1 MNALY
6 DTRSDFVD
14 ALVAWLNRR
23 VAPPGIRLLPDTP
36 LFEGGLIN
44 SLRIL
49 EVIAWTERALG
60 RRIPD
65 RSIRMD
71 SFASADRIGQAFFE
85 EDS

>member
-1 MNALY
+1 MSALY
-6 DTRSDFVD
+6 QTQADFVD
-14 ALVAWLNRR
+14 ALVDWLNRR
-23 VAPPGIRLLPDTP
+23 VAPPGILLSPDTP

-71 SFASADRIGQAFFE
+71 SFASASRIGQAFFE
-85 EDS
+85 EGS